1 MEINDITYKINGAV
15 FEVNRVLGSGFLEK
29 VYENALLFEIK
40 KQGLKAEKQVPI
52 KVLYKNHLVGEYI
65 ADIFVEKK
73 VVVEIKTVENLDK
86 AHEAQ
91 LLNYLKAT
99 GLQIGLLVNF
109 KHPKAEIK
117 RMVLNLP
124 ECHAA

>member
-1 MEINDITYKINGAV
+1 MEINDITYRINGAV

-73 VVVEIKTVENLDK
+73 
-86 AHEAQ
+86 
-91 LLNYLKAT
+91 LLLK
-99 GLQIGLLVNF
+99 
-109 KHPKAEIK
+109 
-117 RMVLNLP
+117 
-124 ECHAA
+124 